1 MQMAASQEPV
11 QDVSPMKW
19 SSAFLEQLRHEG
31 DPEADDAL
39 DRALKDNEAEGS
51 RKLFAEM
58 NSNNDVPPMQHFPV
72 IADFFERTNRLPSD
86 VDQER
91 LDRGQ
96 EVFEAHAYS
105 GALVL
110 LTKSLPEG
118 YQAPNLTKILNI
130 SGDLRVHTYRRLLG
144 TLQTVVNVSAIHSFE
159 PGGRAVITAQKLR
172 LLHAGIRRLTHRY
185 RPDFAVQHGVP
196 VNQEDMLAT
205 VLGFSF
211 LVIEG
216 WRKLNVDLTPDQE
229 EDFLYV
235 WMTFARMMGVHP
247 PGKPE
252 STEYIPAN
260 IAEAT
265 DFYRRYEHQHY
276 VYGEINPDGV
286 ALAAA
291 NLDMLKKLIIWPLRL
306 LGFGV
311 IPRLSMTDLMGKD
324 ACERLQIK
332 PVRFHPFLKALL
344 LNIHRV
350 IGHKKKGHN
359 SPHERLG
366 LILFQSLI
374 DASYGNPVTF
384 AIPLDLEQMRKMV
397 GTANSHAH

>member
-1 MQMAASQEPV
+1 MQMTASQERIP
-11 QDVSPMKW
+11 DVSTVKW
-19 SSAFLEQLRHEG
+19 SSAFLEKLRHEG

-39 DRALKDNEAEGS
+39 ERALKDNEAEGA
-51 RKLFAEM
+51 RKLFAVM
-58 NSNNDVPPMQHFPV
+58 NSNDEVSPGQHFPI
-72 IADFFERTNRLPSD
+72 IADFFERTNRLPAD
-86 VDQER
+86 VDKDR
-91 LDRGQ
+91 LDRG
-96 EVFEAHAYS
+96 EAVFEAHAYS
-105 GALVL
+105 GALAL
-110 LTKSLPEG
+110 LAKSLPEG

-144 TLQTVVNVSAIHSFE
+144 TLQTVVNVSTSHGFE

-185 RPDFAVQHGVP
+185 RPEFAARYGVP

-216 WRKLNVDLTPDQE
+216 WRKLNAGLTPQEE

-235 WMTFARMMGVHP
+235 WITFARMMGVHP

-252 STEYIPAN
+252 STEYVPAN
-260 IAEAT
+260 IAEAA
-265 DFYRRYEHQHY
+265 DFYRRYERHHY
-276 VYGEINPDGV
+276 VNGEINPDGV

-291 NLDMLKKLIIWPLRL
+291 NLDMLNRLIIWPLRL

-311 IPRLSMTDLMGKD
+311 LPRLCMTELMGKE
-324 ACERLQIK
+324 ACERLQIR
-332 PVRFHPFLKALL
+332 PTRFHPFLKALL
-344 LNIHRV
+344 LNLHRI
-350 IGHKKKGHN
+350 IGRRREGHGAA
-359 SPHERLG
+359 HERLG
-366 LILFQSLI
+366 MIIFQDLI

-384 AIPLDLEQMRKMV
+384 SIPMDLQEMRKMV
-397 GTANSHAH
+397 GNPSARTS